1 MGPIW
6 LLLGLLIGGAAGA
19 LCVRRVL
26 ADRAAAAEARGA
38 EQAEQNSALGERNR
52 ELEQDKLRAE
62 GDAKA
67 EVVALKAQLQHERES
82 AAEKIKL
89 LTRAREDLVA
99 QVKQSAGEALD
110 ARGDQLVKMLTA
122 HLSTAQTQGGADLD
136 KRQKAIEQVVSPLKD
151 MMTRMDKTLSDV
163 ESDRKRSHAEI
174 GERLRGVVEAEHA
187 LRNEAGA
194 LARALRQPHTRGR
207 WGELHLRRLVEVA
220 GMSGLCDFTEQA
232 HVEGGDGRLLRPDMV
247 VHLPGDRDV
256 VVDSKS
262 PLAPYLDACEAEE
275 DAAREA
281 HMKLY
286 ARGLRAHVKQL
297 ASKDY
302 AAQFESAPDFVLLY
316 LPGEHFFSAAVEA
329 DPALVEDALTGRV
342 LIATPTTLVVMLRT
356 IAHSWQQEKVAQ
368 EAQAI
373 GALGRQLYE
382 RLATYLKHVDRVSKR
397 LNSAVEAQNDAVGS
411 LERMVLPATRRFP
424 DLGALPA
431 GAELQLPAS
440 IGQTARDV
448 PAPES
453 SAPPLPPGP
462 GSQSADAT
470 RRAA

>member
-163 ESDRKRSHAEI
+163 ESDRKRSHGCRRFI
-174 GERLRGVVEAEHA
+174 WPRCRRLKW
-187 LRNEAGA
+187 
-194 LARALRQPHTRGR
+194 P
-207 WGELHLRRLVEVA
+207 HLRP
-220 GMSGLCDFTEQA
+220 S
-232 HVEGGDGRLLRPDMV
+232 
-247 VHLPGDRDV
+247 
-256 VVDSKS
+256 
-262 PLAPYLDACEAEE
+262 
-275 DAAREA
+275 
-281 HMKLY
+281 
-286 ARGLRAHVKQL
+286 
-297 ASKDY
+297 
-302 AAQFESAPDFVLLY
+302 
-316 LPGEHFFSAAVEA
+316 
-329 DPALVEDALTGRV
+329 
-342 LIATPTTLVVMLRT
+342 
-356 IAHSWQQEKVAQ
+356 
-368 EAQAI
+368 
-373 GALGRQLYE
+373 
-382 RLATYLKHVDRVSKR
+382 
-397 LNSAVEAQNDAVGS
+397 
-411 LERMVLPATRRFP
+411 
-424 DLGALPA
+424 
-431 GAELQLPAS
+431 
-440 IGQTARDV
+440 
-448 PAPES
+448 
-453 SAPPLPPGP
+453 
-462 GSQSADAT
+462 
-470 RRAA
+470 